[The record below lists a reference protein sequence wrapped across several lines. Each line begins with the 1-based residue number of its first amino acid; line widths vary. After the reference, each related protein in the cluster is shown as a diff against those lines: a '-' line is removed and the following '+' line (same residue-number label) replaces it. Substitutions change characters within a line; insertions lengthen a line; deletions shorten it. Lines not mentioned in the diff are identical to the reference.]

1 MDNTNVSSGMNKQRK
16 FSPPTHQL
24 QQQQSSLNE
33 PSSSSLSTTNSI
45 QPSSSPTSSTM
56 TTTIVA
62 TNSNQRDTFDITQYL
77 NDSSFDTVELSD
89 EIEFRFEL
97 IEFDVFMEI
106 LGCKINEE
114 SDLFKNGNIPQQ
126 QQQERSKLMSR
137 IVKIM
142 KKLHGN
148 GEFDD

>member
-45 QPSSSPTSSTM
+45 QQPSSSPTSSTM
-56 TTTIVA
+56 TTTVA